1 MVFISLVLETDTKT
15 IMKILYNVFLLVLME
30 SKDK

>member
-15 IMKILYNVFLLVLME
+15 IMKIIYNVFSIV
-30 SKDK
+30 SIDGI

>member
-15 IMKILYNVFLLVLME
+15 IIKILYNVFSIV
-30 SKDK
+30 SIDGI